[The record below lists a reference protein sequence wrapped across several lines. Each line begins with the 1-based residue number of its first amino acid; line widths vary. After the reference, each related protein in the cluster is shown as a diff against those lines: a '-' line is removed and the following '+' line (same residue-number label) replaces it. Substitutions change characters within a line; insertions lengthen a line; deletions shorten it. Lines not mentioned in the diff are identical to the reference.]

1 MNAEEA
7 LARLQE
13 GNIRYR
19 LSDGRSGGCP
29 EELRVKTAREGQF
42 PYAVI
47 IACAD
52 SRVIPECIFSAG
64 LGELFV
70 IRVAGNVVADHQLGS
85 VEYAVGHLHT
95 PLVVVLGHTHCG
107 AVGAAL
113 SGHGEGFIRSITD
126 EIAKAAE
133 GTKDERE
140 ASIRNALHSAAV
152 IRSACM
158 SRKLDVKVVSALYDI
173 EDGSVQWL
181 AKRESAEN
189 NA

>member
-13 GNIRYR
+13 GNIRYC

-64 LGELFV
+64 IGELFV

-85 VEYAVGHLHT
+85 VEYA
-95 PLVVVLGHTHCG
+95 
-107 AVGAAL
+107 
-113 SGHGEGFIRSITD
+113 GEGFIRSITD

-133 GTKDERE
+133 GTTDERE
-140 ASIRNALHSAAV
+140 AAIRNAVHSAAV